1 MLRLSACTADCVLGC
16 DLIETA
22 HIHNSSSSSTSSL
35 PQPPFCITCR
45 RSRMCPQR
53 TTAAISCCNLG
64 QDTSTLCTVGFQK
77 VVSARC
83 FWYVPLSLCALGQRL
98 SCAASKFIFTSRKY
112 LVYTHIHTHSRS
124 SGSYNSSE
132 IISPCSGCTWVS
144 FSCSGNYFWPVSLR
158 CLQLCSS

>member
-16 DLIETA
+16 GLIETA
-22 HIHNSSSSSTSSL
+22 HIHNSSSISTSSL

-83 FWYVPLSLCALGQRL
+83 FWYVPLSLCTLGQRL

-112 LVYTHIHTHSRS
+112 LVYTHIHTHTAGAEEAATRPKSFPLALAALGFPLVARV
-124 SGSYNSSE
+124 
-132 IISPCSGCTWVS
+132 IISGQSH
-144 FSCSGNYFWPVSLR
+144 
-158 CLQLCSS
+158 